1 MKNAKFCKMGI
12 KLTKKKKMII
22 GLSLLII
29 VILILTPICFYK
41 SVENKTA
48 EKLYDDVNS
57 IPYNEVGMVLGTNPK
72 TKKGMDNPYF
82 TYRVDAVEK
91 LYKAG
96 KIKFVLI
103 SGDNKSKDYSEP
115 DVMREILIER
125 GIPKDV
131 IYIDYAGFRT
141 LDSVVRAKN
150 IFGQTKMTV
159 ISQKFHNERSI
170 VLGEW
175 QDMDLIGFNAK
186 DVEVK
191 RSKYKTLIREAGAR
205 MKLYLDMLIGKEPR
219 FGGEPIQIATGHPQT
234 DLNE

>member
-1 MKNAKFCKMGI
+1 MRWGWCLAQTLKQ
-12 KLTKKKKMII
+12 
-22 GLSLLII
+22 
-29 VILILTPICFYK
+29 
-41 SVENKTA
+41 
-48 EKLYDDVNS
+48 
-57 IPYNEVGMVLGTNPK
+57 
-72 TKKGMDNPYF
+72 KKGKDNPYF

-96 KIKFVLI
+96 KIKFILI
-103 SGDNKSKDYSEP
+103 SGDNKTKDYSEP
-115 DVMREILIER
+115 DAMRQILIER

-191 RSKYKTLIREAGAR
+191 RSKYKTLIREGGAR
-205 MKLYLDMLIGKEPR
+205 VKLYLDMLIGKEPH
-219 FGGEPIQIATGHPQT
+219 FGGEPIKIAVGHPQT

>member
-1 MKNAKFCKMGI
+1 M
-12 KLTKKKKMII
+12 TKKKKKII
-22 GLSLLII
+22 GITLLVIA
-29 VILILTPICFYK
+29 ILIFTPICFYK
-41 SVENKTA
+41 LVENKTA
-48 EKLYDDVNS
+48 DKLYNDVNS
-57 IPYNEVGMVLGTNPK
+57 IPYNEVGMVLGTNPN
-72 TKKGMDNPYF
+72 TKKGNGNPYF
-82 TYRVDAVEK
+82 YNRVDAVEK

-96 KIKFVLI
+96 KIKFILI
-103 SGDNKSKDYSEP
+103 SGDNKTKDYSEP
-115 DVMREILIER
+115 DVMRKILIER
-125 GIPKDV
+125 GIPKDM

-175 QDMDLIGFNAK
+175 QEMDLIGFNAK

-191 RSKYKTLIREAGAR
+191 RSKYKTLIREGGAR
-205 MKLYLDMLIGKEPR
+205 VKLYLDMLIGKEPH
-219 FGGEPIQIATGHPQT
+219 FGGNPIKIAVGHPQT

>member
-1 MKNAKFCKMGI
+1 M
-12 KLTKKKKMII
+12 TKKKKKII
-22 GLSLLII
+22 GISLLII
-29 VILILTPICFYK
+29 AILIFTPICFYK
-41 SVENKTA
+41 IVENKTA
-48 EKLYDDVNS
+48 DKLYDDVDS

-82 TYRVDAVEK
+82 YNRVDAVEK

-96 KIKFVLI
+96 KIKFILI
-103 SGDNKSKDYSEP
+103 SGDNKTKDYSEP
-115 DVMREILIER
+115 DVMRKILIGR
-125 GIPKDV
+125 GVPKDV

-159 ISQKFHNERSI
+159 ISQRFHNERSI

-175 QDMDLIGFNAK
+175 QDMELIGFNAK
-186 DVEVK
+186 DVDVK
-191 RSKYKTLIREAGAR
+191 RSKYKNLLRESGAR
-205 MKLYLDMLIGKEPR
+205 MKLYLDMLIGKEPH
-219 FGGEPIQIATGHPQT
+219 FGGEPIQIADGHPQT

>member
-1 MKNAKFCKMGI
+1 M
-12 KLTKKKKMII
+12 TKKKKKII
-22 GLSLLII
+22 GITLLVIT
-29 VILILTPICFYK
+29 ILIFTPICFYK
-41 SVENKTA
+41 LVENKTA
-48 EKLYDDVNS
+48 DKLYNDVNS

-72 TKKGMDNPYF
+72 TKKGKDNPYF

-103 SGDNKSKDYSEP
+103 SGDNKTKDYSEP
-115 DVMREILIER
+115 DAMRQILIER

-191 RSKYKTLIREAGAR
+191 RSKYKTLIREGGAR
-205 MKLYLDMLIGKEPR
+205 VKLYLDMLIGKEPH
-219 FGGEPIQIATGHPQT
+219 FGGEPIKIAVGHPQT

>member
-1 MKNAKFCKMGI
+1 M
-12 KLTKKKKMII
+12 TKKKKQII
-22 GLSLLII
+22 GITLLVIA
-29 VILILTPICFYK
+29 ILIFTPICFYK
-41 SVENKTA
+41 LVENKTA
-48 EKLYDDVNS
+48 DKLYNDVNS
-57 IPYNEVGMVLGTNPK
+57 IPYNEVGMVLGTNPN
-72 TKKGMDNPYF
+72 TKKGNGNPYF
-82 TYRVDAVEK
+82 YNRVDAVEK

-96 KIKFVLI
+96 KIKFILI
-103 SGDNKSKDYSEP
+103 SGDNKTQDYSEP
-115 DVMREILIER
+115 DAMRQILIER

-191 RSKYKTLIREAGAR
+191 RSKYKTLIREGGAR
-205 MKLYLDMLIGKEPR
+205 VKLYLDMLIGKEPH
-219 FGGEPIQIATGHPQT
+219 FGGNPIKIAVGHPQT

>member
-1 MKNAKFCKMGI
+1 M
-12 KLTKKKKMII
+12 TKKKKKII
-22 GLSLLII
+22 GITLLVIA
-29 VILILTPICFYK
+29 ILIFTPIGFYK
-41 SVENKTA
+41 LVENKTA
-48 EKLYDDVNS
+48 DKLYNDVNS
-57 IPYNEVGMVLGTNPK
+57 IPYNEVGMVLGTNPN
-72 TKKGMDNPYF
+72 TKKGNGNPYF
-82 TYRVDAVEK
+82 YNRVDAVEK

-96 KIKFVLI
+96 KIKFILI
-103 SGDNKSKDYSEP
+103 SGDNKTKDYSEP
-115 DVMREILIER
+115 DVMRKFLIER
-125 GIPKDV
+125 GIPKDM

-175 QDMDLIGFNAK
+175 QEMDLIGFNAK

-191 RSKYKTLIREAGAR
+191 RSKYKTLIREGGAR
-205 MKLYLDMLIGKEPR
+205 VKLYLDMLVGKEPH
-219 FGGEPIQIATGHPQT
+219 FGGNPIKIAVGHPQT

>member
-1 MKNAKFCKMGI
+1 M
-12 KLTKKKKMII
+12 TKKKKKII
-22 GLSLLII
+22 GITLLVIA
-29 VILILTPICFYK
+29 ILIFTPICFYK
-41 SVENKTA
+41 LVENKSA
-48 EKLYDDVNS
+48 DKLYNDVNS
-57 IPYNEVGMVLGTNPK
+57 IPYNEVGMVLGTNPN
-72 TKKGMDNPYF
+72 TKKGNGNPYF
-82 TYRVDAVEK
+82 YNRVDAVEK

-96 KIKFVLI
+96 KIKFILI
-103 SGDNKSKDYSEP
+103 SGDNKTKDYSEP
-115 DVMREILIER
+115 DVMRKILIER

-150 IFGQTKMTV
+150 IFGQTQMTV

-175 QDMDLIGFNAK
+175 QEMDLIGFNAK

-191 RSKYKTLIREAGAR
+191 RSKYKTLIREGGAR
-205 MKLYLDMLIGKEPR
+205 VKLYLDMLIGKEPH
-219 FGGEPIQIATGHPQT
+219 FGGEPIKIAVGHPQT

>member
-1 MKNAKFCKMGI
+1 M
-12 KLTKKKKMII
+12 TKKKKKII
-22 GLSLLII
+22 GITLLVIA
-29 VILILTPICFYK
+29 ILIFTPICFYK
-41 SVENKTA
+41 LVENKTA
-48 EKLYDDVNS
+48 DKLYNDVNS

-96 KIKFVLI
+96 KIKFILI
-103 SGDNKSKDYSEP
+103 SGDNKTKDYSEP
-115 DVMREILIER
+115 DVMRKILIER

-159 ISQKFHNERSI
+159 ISQKFHKFI
-170 VLGEW
+170 
-175 QDMDLIGFNAK
+175 
-186 DVEVK
+186 
-191 RSKYKTLIREAGAR
+191 
-205 MKLYLDMLIGKEPR
+205 YL
-219 FGGEPIQIATGHPQT
+219 
-234 DLNE
+234 

>member
-1 MKNAKFCKMGI
+1 M
-12 KLTKKKKMII
+12 TKKKKQII
-22 GLSLLII
+22 GITLLVIA
-29 VILILTPICFYK
+29 ILIFTPICFYK
-41 SVENKTA
+41 LVENKSA
-48 EKLYDDVNS
+48 DKLYNDVNI
-57 IPYNEVGMVLGTNPK
+57 IPYNEVGMVLGTNPN
-72 TKKGMDNPYF
+72 TKKGSGNPYF
-82 TYRVDAVEK
+82 YNRVNAVEK

-96 KIKFVLI
+96 KIKFILI
-103 SGDNKSKDYSEP
+103 SGDNKTKDYSEP
-115 DVMREILIER
+115 DVMRKILIER

-175 QDMDLIGFNAK
+175 QEMDLIGFNAK

-191 RSKYKTLIREAGAR
+191 RSKYKTLIREGGAR
-205 MKLYLDMLIGKEPR
+205 VKLYLDMLIGKEPH
-219 FGGEPIQIATGHPQT
+219 FGGEPIKIAVGHPQT

>member
-1 MKNAKFCKMGI
+1 M
-12 KLTKKKKMII
+12 TKKKKKII
-22 GLSLLII
+22 SI
-29 VILILTPICFYK
+29 VIAIITSLILIPICFYK
-41 SVENKTA
+41 FVESKTA
-48 EKLYDDVNS
+48 DRLYDDTKS

-72 TKKGMDNPYF
+72 TKYGNNNPYF
-82 TYRVDAVEK
+82 YYRVDAVEK
-91 LYKAG
+91 LYKAK

-103 SGDNKSKDYSEP
+103 SGDNKTKDYSEP
-115 DVMREILIER
+115 DVMRSILIKR
-125 GIPKDV
+125 GIPADV

-175 QDMDLIGFNAK
+175 QDMELVGFNAK

-191 RSKYKTLIREAGAR
+191 RSKYKIMIREGYAR
-205 MKLYLDMLIGKEPR
+205 VKLYLDMLVGKKPH
-219 FGGEPIQIATGHPQT
+219 FGGEPIKIAVGHPQT
-234 DLNE
+234 ELNK

>member
-1 MKNAKFCKMGI
+1 M
-12 KLTKKKKMII
+12 TKKKKKII
-22 GLSLLII
+22 GITLLVIA
-29 VILILTPICFYK
+29 ILIFTPICFYK
-41 SVENKTA
+41 LVENKTA
-48 EKLYDDVNS
+48 DKLYNDVNS

-72 TKKGMDNPYF
+72 TKKGKDNPYF

-103 SGDNKSKDYSEP
+103 SGDNKTKDYSEP
-115 DVMREILIER
+115 DAMRQILIER

-150 IFGQTKMTV
+150 IFGQAKMTV

-191 RSKYKTLIREAGAR
+191 RSKYKTLIREGGAR
-205 MKLYLDMLIGKEPR
+205 VKLYLDMLIGKEPH
-219 FGGEPIQIATGHPQT
+219 FGGEPIKIAVGHPQT